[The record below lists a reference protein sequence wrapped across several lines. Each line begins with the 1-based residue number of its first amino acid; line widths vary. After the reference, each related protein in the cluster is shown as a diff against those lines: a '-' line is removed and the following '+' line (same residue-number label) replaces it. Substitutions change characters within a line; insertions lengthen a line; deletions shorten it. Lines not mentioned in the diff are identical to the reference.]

1 MPSPSIFS
9 EVGATAHSGLGSCPV
24 DGAFLIGDDDDGL
37 PPLTVS
43 DISRLFDAHIS
54 SPLAEQARRVLATG
68 RLDEAPPA
76 SGVCAEEFPVPSSPL
91 LRRIIWQRYLGLL
104 EGTEAS
110 EWAVQVEVNREKY
123 FRLREE
129 QKLSAKRLTAL
140 DPQKFHPLAATAD
153 NPWSQKQQND
163 SLMEEIWK
171 DVERTFADRA
181 LFCRDATRK
190 ALQRIL
196 FTWSRQNPDVS
207 YKQGMNELLAI
218 LFLICVREQAPIS
231 SADSLSE
238 NVATHVRVLLSAEPS
253 DIEADAFS
261 LFNALMND
269 FLMRAAYIPPPTPP
283 KPASSPM
290 VNILGKGPGGAL
302 GGLVGVTSS
311 APQTQQSAVLWRCS
325 HIFHSLLRKSDT
337 ALYDHLVEMDVQPQL
352 FLLRWLRLLFSR
364 EFHVQDTIFIWDA
377 IFADAYLRNGIAPLS
392 SNSNSSVN
400 STPSSTSVLSPS
412 SPSCS
417 GVSLTQ
423 GIDLMSSSRLSVA
436 CGASP
441 LGQGSSSSPSYV
453 PEKLGAAASSRLPLT
468 DFFAL
473 AMLMFVRENL
483 LASDET
489 SCLRRLLKFPPIESL
504 QPLILLALSLRT
516 PQKPRVNAL
525 SKRHSAAS
533 SSRPASFLKDES
545 HKSPP
550 QRISP
555 ASFEEGRETRTHGSG
570 LQKGSRSLPSPA
582 RIRHSP
588 SSEAPHSFSASSPV
602 PSFNA
607 RALPPA
613 RGDLYH
619 VTTPQV
625 GTACPH
631 QIAGHGV
638 VPHHLHQTRAK
649 GQPSPGGEEGGRAE
663 NNALPRVAV
672 AVGHRAETNVGDNTV
687 DGLSL
692 GRHVEDIV
700 ATLKAA
706 ALSEATV
713 EADGIPSGRPSS
725 SASSPLDSR
734 PFSTQLAL
742 SSAISR
748 LSLLQRMLV
757 GELPYSPSLF
767 MVEEEAFMSASSPAR
782 TLAGT
787 ERPSQFSQA
796 SQLPSG
802 ASSGNTPDGCFFD
815 EERRLQY
822 SAARAERQHS
832 EKRVDAERI
841 DSEENRIIHDEG
853 FFGGRGGRQ
862 ETEARKYD
870 KHGMR
875 DIDTR
880 VRLGRNGEEDEEK
893 KATSFFS
900 PSSLP
905 VVGDSSFPHS
915 NHQHNLGYSRDDGV
929 EVGSHDGR
937 VSGGIRATVL

>member
-1 MPSPSIFS
+1 MSSPSIFS
-9 EVGATAHSGLGSCPV
+9 EGGASAQSGLGSCSV
-24 DGAFLIGDDDDGL
+24 DGAFLDDDDGL

-43 DISRLFDAHIS
+43 DISRLFDSHIS

-91 LRRIIWQRYLGLL
+91 LRRIVWQRYLGLL
-104 EGTEAS
+104 EGEEAS
-110 EWAVQVEVNREKY
+110 EWAAQVEVNRKKY
-123 FRLREE
+123 FQLREE
-129 QKLSAKRLTAL
+129 QKLSTKRLTAL

-218 LFLICVREQAPIS
+218 LFLICVREQVPVF
-231 SADSLSE
+231 SADTLSE
-238 NVATHVRVLLSAEPS
+238 NVATHVRVLLSAEPT

-283 KPASSPM
+283 KPVASPM
-290 VNILGKGPGGAL
+290 VNILGKGPGEAL
-302 GGLVGVTSS
+302 GGLVGVASS

-377 IFADAYLRNGIAPLS
+377 IFADAYLRNGIAPSS
-392 SNSNSSVN
+392 SNSKSSLN
-400 STPSSTSVLSPS
+400 STPSSTAVLSAP

-423 GIDLMSSSRLSVA
+423 GTDLMSSSRLSAA
-436 CGASP
+436 CGTSP

-504 QPLILLALSLRT
+504 QSLILLALSLRT
-516 PQKPRVNAL
+516 PQKPRENAL

-533 SSRPASFLKDES
+533 SSRPASFLEDES

-570 LQKGSRSLPSPA
+570 LQKGSHSLPSPI

-625 GTACPH
+625 ETACPPL
-631 QIAGHGV
+631 IAGHGV
-638 VPHHLHQTRAK
+638 VPHHLHQTQAK
-649 GQPSPGGEEGGRAE
+649 RQPSPGREEGGRSE

-672 AVGHRAETNVGDNTV
+672 AVGQRAETNIGENTV

-706 ALSEATV
+706 ALSEAAV
-713 EADGIPSGRPSS
+713 EAGGIQSGRPSS
-725 SASSPLDSR
+725 SASCPLGSR
-734 PFSTQLAL
+734 PFTQLAL

-767 MVEEEAFMSASSPAR
+767 MVEEEAFTSASSPVR
-782 TLAGT
+782 TLAAT
-787 ERPSQFSQA
+787 ERPSQFSRA

-802 ASSGNTPDGCFFD
+802 STSGNTPDGCVFD
-815 EERRLQY
+815 EERRPQY
-822 SAARAERQHS
+822 SVARAERQHS
-832 EKRVDAERI
+832 EKRIDAERT
-841 DSEENRIIHDEG
+841 DSEEIRIMHDEG
-853 FFGGRGGRQ
+853 FFGGRDGGQ
-862 ETEARKYD
+862 EAEVRMYD
-870 KHGMR
+870 KHGIR
-875 DIDTR
+875 EIDTR
-880 VRLGRNGEEDEEK
+880 VTRGRNGQEDKEK
-893 KATSFFS
+893 KGTSFFS

-905 VVGDSSFPHS
+905 VVGDSSFARS

-937 VSGGIRATVL
+937 GSGGIRATVL